1 MSSTNITPP
10 LRASCDR
17 CRAQKLRCV
26 PSSTSDATAPCQR
39 CLRAKS
45 PKSCIF
51 SQRLRTGR
59 SVKTGA
65 VDSRQGAT
73 RREKEKSPGL
83 PGMSAFALSTPPPSE
98 CAAVGKQKK
107 TNQAHRTLSKP
118 SRSKGQ
124 PNGMDHGCGG
134 VILPPATTAKEPL
147 DTPVE
152 LWDHVGSNNSIMQP
166 ADFIFDA
173 DEFTGSPEMISDYNF
188 DANAYLD
195 VQDFMPPLPYPTPA
209 GLEMEMDMLMAEKPG
224 PLVDL
229 TTLLAK
235 MSHYEGQLSKL
246 PGGDLDNYPIGDALF
261 LSQRFFTVLSE
272 HDQDSVNLIGTT
284 SHLDMPTKL
293 LTLSCYMTLT
303 RIFISVFGY
312 LHERLCQLPEANF
325 QHDGMGHSSPSLTD
339 MHAYRGLRLGQ
350 IQPICACAGRESA
363 TRVKKA
369 VSMLLAS
376 LGGAEGVLGLPPDV
390 RVIPDVRADT
400 HTGRGISTSPEQ
412 GDEMMVLEDGLLV
425 ELTNSR
431 LHKVVGEQA
440 RELREKVDEVYD
452 VLKGLLEL

>member
-1 MSSTNITPP
+1 M
-10 LRASCDR
+10 
-17 CRAQKLRCV
+17 
-26 PSSTSDATAPCQR
+26 
-39 CLRAKS
+39 
-45 PKSCIF
+45 
-51 SQRLRTGR
+51 
-59 SVKTGA
+59 KTGT
-65 VDSRQGAT
+65 VESRQAAT

-98 CAAVGKQKK
+98 CAAAGKQKK
-107 TNQAHRTLSKP
+107 MNEAHRGPAKP
-118 SRSKGQ
+118 SRSKRQ
-124 PNGMDHGCGG
+124 LEGMDLGCEDI
-134 VILPPATTAKEPL
+134 ILPPTSAAKEPL
-147 DTPVE
+147 GTRTPVE
-152 LWDHVGSNNSIMQP
+152 FWDVNSNNTPILQP

-173 DEFTGSPEMISDYNF
+173 DEFTGSPEMISDYSF
-188 DANAYLD
+188 DANPHLD
-195 VQDFMPPLPYPTPA
+195 IQDFLPPLPYPTPV

-229 TTLLAK
+229 TALLAK
-235 MSHYEGQLSKL
+235 MPHYESQLPKL

-272 HDQDSVNLIGTT
+272 HNPVNSIGET

-303 RIFISVFGY
+303 RILISVFGY
-312 LHERLCQLPEANF
+312 LHGRLCQLQEVNF
-325 QHDGMGHSSPSLTD
+325 QNDGMGHSVSSLTD

-350 IQPICACAGRESA
+350 IQPICACAGKESA

-376 LGGAEGVLGLPPDV
+376 LGGAEGRLGLPPDV
-390 RVIPDVRADT
+390 RVIPDVQVDT
-400 HTGRGISTSPEQ
+400 NLGRGISTLPDQ

-425 ELTNSR
+425 GLTNSR
-431 LHKVVGEQA
+431 LHKVVREQA

-452 VLKGLLEL
+452 VLKGLLEI